1 MQSRTIPR
9 SRRILV
15 QMDFNP
21 GVVTYNALLDRMC
34 EAVLANVTLANTLAL
49 IGALFFVATLLMQ
62 TMVRLRV
69 ANMIGCTFFVASG
82 ALSGNIATLL
92 LYLLLLPINAIRL
105 RQMLRLIKRAHA
117 MTQGDTSIEW
127 LRPFMTERRYRRGDK
142 LFKKGDA
149 ATEMFLTVGGIFLVK
164 EINIELP
171 PGRLMGELGFLAPN
185 RRRTAT
191 VECIEDGPVLTISY
205 DKLLE
210 VYFQNPQF
218 GYYFLMLTSQRLL
231 ENISRLEAA
240 QDKQPP
246 GRTLGMN
253 LDKERQQGS
262 RVSESI
268 RDDIGNG
275 KPTPAAPAIH

>member
-1 MQSRTIPR
+1 
-9 SRRILV
+9 
-15 QMDFNP
+15 
-21 GVVTYNALLDRMC
+21 
-34 EAVLANVTLANTLAL
+34 
-49 IGALFFVATLLMQ
+49 
-62 TMVRLRV
+62 
-69 ANMIGCTFFVASG
+69 
-82 ALSGNIATLL
+82 
-92 LYLLLLPINAIRL
+92 
-105 RQMLRLIKRAHA
+105 
-117 MTQGDTSIEW
+117 
-127 LRPFMTERRYRRGDK
+127 
-142 LFKKGDA
+142 
-149 ATEMFLTVGGIFLVK
+149 VK

-171 PGRLMGELGFLAPN
+171 PGRLMGDLGFLAPN

-210 VYFQNPQF
+210 VYFQNSQF

-262 RVSESI
+262 RLSESI